1 MLIVHNLYQGINNNL
16 VYAIKQFLPVGVEAG
31 QVKWYDETI
40 QGEAMEELTYHSTFD
55 GHTIKAL
62 YYPLDR
68 PKARVVL
75 IHGMAEHQR
84 RYAELAIALNRA
96 GYEALTIDQRGHGL
110 SLFDGTVKG
119 FFAETD
125 GWHRNVEDI
134 HAVITDLNAKKPLK
148 LAMFGHSM
156 GTLVARSYLR
166 RHGETLSALYLSGS
180 PDEGSNAAVGAI
192 LAKIIATLFGKR
204 YPSMLMHKLA
214 FDAYSASV
222 AQSET
227 DLDWISKDSAN
238 VQAYIADPLCGFRF
252 TAQGYIDLAEGLRE
266 VYHEDEWPVHNPN
279 LPIRFESGT
288 EDPCHRPN
296 GLERSV
302 KRLKD
307 VGYTNV
313 SFAYIPE
320 CRHEIFNDIRKK
332 ELTKL
337 LVAWLNHSM
346 K

>member
-1 MLIVHNLYQGINNNL
+1 
-16 VYAIKQFLPVGVEAG
+16 
-31 QVKWYDETI
+31 
-40 QGEAMEELTYHSTFD
+40 MEELTYHSSFD
-55 GHTIKAL
+55 GHIIKAL
-62 YYPLDR
+62 YYPLDH
-68 PKARVVL
+68 PKARVVM

-96 GYEALTIDQRGHGL
+96 GYEVLTVDQRGHGL
-110 SLFDGTVKG
+110 SLYEETVKG

-134 HAVITDLNAKKPLK
+134 HAVITDINTQKPLK
-148 LAMFGHSM
+148 LALFGHSM

-180 PDEGSNAAVGAI
+180 PDEGPNAAVGTI
-192 LAKIIATLFGKR
+192 LAKVIKILLGKR
-204 YPSMLMHKLA
+204 YPSSLMHKLA
-214 FDAYSASV
+214 FSAYSASV
-222 AQSET
+222 PQSET
-227 DLDWISKDSAN
+227 DLDWLSKNPDN
-238 VQAYIADPLCGFRF
+238 VQAYINDPLCGFKF
-252 TAQGYIDLAEGLRE
+252 TAQGYIDLAEGFHE
-266 VYHEDEWPVHNPN
+266 VYHEAEWPVYNAD

-288 EDPCHRPN
+288 DDPCYKPN

-302 KRLKD
+302 QRLKD
-307 VGYTNV
+307 IGYRNV

-320 CRHEIFNDIRKK
+320 CRHEIYNDIRKK

-337 LVAWLNHSM
+337 LVSWLNQVM

>member
-1 MLIVHNLYQGINNNL
+1 
-16 VYAIKQFLPVGVEAG
+16 
-31 QVKWYDETI
+31 
-40 QGEAMEELTYHSTFD
+40 MEELTYQSSFD

-62 YYPLDR
+62 YYPLDH
-68 PKARVVL
+68 PKARVVM

-96 GYEALTIDQRGHGL
+96 GYEVLTIDQRGHGL
-110 SLFDGTVKG
+110 SLYDGTVKG
-119 FFAETD
+119 FFAESD

-134 HAVITDLNAKKPLK
+134 HAVITDVNAKKPLK
-148 LAMFGHSM
+148 LALFGHSM

-180 PDEGSNAAVGAI
+180 PDEGPNAAIGTI
-192 LAKIIATLFGKR
+192 LAKIIATVFGKR
-204 YPSMLMHKLA
+204 YSSTLMHKLA
-214 FDAYSASV
+214 FDPYAASV
-222 AQSET
+222 PQSET
-227 DLDWISKDSAN
+227 DLDWLSKNPQN
-238 VQAYIADPLCGFRF
+238 VQSYIADPLCGFKF

-266 VYHEDEWPVHNPN
+266 VYHEDDWPVINPA
-279 LPIRFESGT
+279 LPIRFESG
-288 EDPCHRPN
+288 EFDPCFKPN

-307 VGYTNV
+307 LGYTNV
-313 SFAYIPE
+313 SHAYIPE
-320 CRHEIFNDIRKK
+320 CRHEIYNDIHKK

-337 LVAWLNHSM
+337 LIAWLNQVM

>member
-1 MLIVHNLYQGINNNL
+1 
-16 VYAIKQFLPVGVEAG
+16 
-31 QVKWYDETI
+31 
-40 QGEAMEELTYHSTFD
+40 MEELSYQSAFD
-55 GHTIKAL
+55 GHIIKAF
-62 YYPLDR
+62 YYPLDH
-68 PKARVVL
+68 PKARVVM

-96 GYEALTIDQRGHGL
+96 GYEVLTVDQRGHGL

-134 HAVITDLNAKKPLK
+134 HAIIDDLNAKKPLK

-166 RHGETLSALYLSGS
+166 RHSETLSALYLSGS
-180 PDEGSNAAVGAI
+180 PDEAPNAAVGTI
-192 LAKIIATLFGKR
+192 LAKVIKTLLGKR
-204 YPSMLMHKLA
+204 YPSTLMHKLA
-214 FDAYSASV
+214 FSAYAASV
-222 AQSET
+222 PQSET
-227 DLDWISKDSAN
+227 DLDWLSKNPEN
-238 VQAYIADPLCGFRF
+238 VQTYINDPLCGFKF
-252 TAQGYIDLAEGLRE
+252 TAQGYIDLAEGFRE
-266 VYHEDEWPVHNPN
+266 VYHEDEWPVYNPD
-279 LPIRFESGT
+279 LPIRFESG
-288 EDPCHRPN
+288 EFDPCHKPN

-307 VGYTNV
+307 AGYRNV
-313 SFAYIPE
+313 SYAYIPE

-337 LVAWLNHSM
+337 LITWLNQVMH
-346 K
+346 

>member
-1 MLIVHNLYQGINNNL
+1 
-16 VYAIKQFLPVGVEAG
+16 
-31 QVKWYDETI
+31 
-40 QGEAMEELTYHSTFD
+40 MEELSYQSSFD
-55 GHTIKAL
+55 GHIINAF
-62 YYPLDR
+62 YYPLDH
-68 PKARVVL
+68 PKARVVM

-96 GYEALTIDQRGHGL
+96 GYEVLTVDQRGHGL

-119 FFAETD
+119 FFAESD

-134 HAVITDLNAKKPLK
+134 HAIIEDLNAKKPLK

-180 PDEGSNAAVGAI
+180 PDEGPNAAVGTI
-192 LAKIIATLFGKR
+192 LAKVIKTVLGKR
-204 YPSMLMHKLA
+204 YPSTLMHKLA
-214 FDAYSASV
+214 FSAYAASV
-222 AQSET
+222 PQSET
-227 DLDWISKDSAN
+227 DLDWLSKNPDN
-238 VQAYIADPLCGFRF
+238 VQAYLNDPLCGFKF
-252 TAQGYIDLAEGLRE
+252 TAQGYIDLAEGFRE
-266 VYHEDEWPVHNPN
+266 VYHEDEWPIYNPD
-279 LPIRFESGT
+279 LPIRFESGQD
-288 EDPCHRPN
+288 DPCHRPN

-307 VGYTNV
+307 IGYRNV

-320 CRHEIFNDIRKK
+320 CRHEIYNDIRKK

-337 LVAWLNHSM
+337 LIAWLNQVM